1 MARSRTYSDADL
13 ANAVLCSRSWREVL
27 RTLGL
32 RATSSSAI
40 RSVRRRT
47 DLLGLDHA
55 HFTGNRRWTHAQL
68 AEAVDAAA
76 SWPEVAEKLG
86 LVADSTTTLR
96 GHAAR
101 LGLDV
106 RHLSAGPDLSQHPF
120 EMSADLAH
128 LRRAGSLLA
137 ASWFTLCGFEVSW
150 PLEPCR
156 YDLLVRMRDGIARV
170 QVKTATRRDGQSWV
184 VWLSTTGRRRA
195 TYDPDEI
202 EYFFVVDA
210 DLTYYLIPFSV
221 VGGLHAIHLSSYAG
235 YRVGGAPSRPGSFD
249 DSRVAPPR

>member
-1 MARSRTYSDADL
+1 MARPRSYSDADL
-13 ANAVLCSRSWREVL
+13 TNAVSCSRSWREVL

-40 RSVRRRT
+40 RSVRRHA
-47 DLLGLDHA
+47 DILGLDHA
-55 HFTGNRRWTHAQL
+55 HFTGNRRWTQVQL
-68 AEAVDAAA
+68 TEAVGTAA

-86 LVADSTTTLR
+86 LVADSTRTLR

-106 RHLSAGPDLSQHPF
+106 RHLTAAPAPPQHVF
-120 EMSADLAH
+120 EMSTDLIH

-137 ASWFTLCGFEVSW
+137 ASWFTLCGYEVSW

-156 YDLLVRMRDGIARV
+156 YDLVVSTHGCMARV
-170 QVKTATRRDGQSWV
+170 QVKTATRRDGGSWV

-202 EYFFVVDA
+202 EYFFVVDG

-221 VGGLHAIHLSSYAG
+221 VGGLHAIHLSSYTN
-235 YRVGGAPSRPGSFD
+235 YRVGGSRVPRQLSGWPPSRC
-249 DSRVAPPR
+249 